1 MIELAKLQSEFATFA
16 RQNEAISDHPRSFK
30 AAQKIATGN
39 ARMTPCDQL
48 DVYREQFFLRHVGSL
63 REDFPT
69 LELLLGAEKFEK
81 MCAEYLAAAPPRSF
95 ALRDASDRMGAFLKA
110 AAPYATDPLL
120 ADCANVEW
128 AFIEAFDAGDAPPLD
143 VSMLASIDED
153 AWDRAKIHFH
163 PSLRFL
169 DLSYPAHEFR
179 THVRNGEKPS
189 RPDAKPTRIVAFRS
203 ADDTLRWLEVEP
215 AAFALLKSLAEGKP
229 LGEAGES
236 AAQIDPEVGEKI
248 GAWFQ
253 IWTQNGWI
261 SRIEIDS

>member
-1 MIELAKLQSEFATFA
+1 
-16 RQNEAISDHPRSFK
+16 
-30 AAQKIATGN
+30 
-39 ARMTPCDQL
+39 
-48 DVYREQFFLRHVGSL
+48 
-63 REDFPT
+63 
-69 LELLLGAEKFEK
+69 
-81 MCAEYLAAAPPRSF
+81 
-95 ALRDASDRMGAFLKA
+95 
-110 AAPYATDPLL
+110 L

-169 DLSYPAHEFR
+169 DLAHPAHEFR
-179 THVRNGEKPS
+179 TQVRNGEKPP
-189 RPDAKPTRIVAFRS
+189 RPGPKASHVVAFRS
-203 ADDTLRWLEVEP
+203 ADDTLRWLEVEH
-215 AAFALLKSLAEGKP
+215 AAFALLVALAEKKN
-229 LGEAGES
+229 LGEAGEV

-261 SRIEIDS
+261 SKIEI

>member
-1 MIELAKLQSEFATFA
+1 MTELPKLQSEIATFV
-16 RQNEAISDHPRSFK
+16 RQNMAISDHPRSFK
-30 AAQKIATGN
+30 SAQKLATGN

-69 LELLLGAEKFEK
+69 LEHLLGVEKFEK

-95 ALRDASDRMGAFLKA
+95 ALRDASDRMGAFLKTV
-110 AAPYATDPLL
+110 APYASDALL

-128 AFIEAFDAGDAPPLD
+128 AFIEAFDAADAPPLD
-143 VSMLASIDED
+143 VSVLASIDED
-153 AWDRAKIHFH
+153 AWDRAVIHFH

-169 DLSYPAHEFR
+169 DLAHPAHEFR
-179 THVRNGEKPS
+179 TQVRSGKKPDRPAS
-189 RPDAKPTRIVAFRS
+189 RATRVVAFRS

-215 AAFALLKSLAEGKP
+215 AAFALLRALSEKKP
-229 LGEAGES
+229 LGEAGEV
-236 AAQIDPEVGEKI
+236 AAQIDAGVGEKI

-253 IWTQNGWI
+253 AWTQNGWI
-261 SRIEIDS
+261 SRIEVT